1 MIDERGF
8 LHRLARIE
16 TRLLP
21 EARQRADQRR
31 LPPACAQ
38 LQHQAA
44 EPVAFSLSCPGGD
57 DRFFERPCDVAE
69 DEIGATRIIDHE
81 LVYPILCIPADGPGG
96 IAILDQ
102 RLEAHVLQARN
113 LLPPRHSLLA
123 ILNLTII
130 R

>member
-57 DRFFERPCDVAE
+57 ERFFERPCDVAE
-69 DEIGATRIIDHE
+69 DEIGARGSSTTNS
-81 LVYPILCIPADGPGG
+81 CIQYSVSMPTGLKIG
-96 IAILDQ
+96 
-102 RLEAHVLQARN
+102 RAHV
-113 LLPPRHSLLA
+113 
-123 ILNLTII
+123 
-130 R
+130 